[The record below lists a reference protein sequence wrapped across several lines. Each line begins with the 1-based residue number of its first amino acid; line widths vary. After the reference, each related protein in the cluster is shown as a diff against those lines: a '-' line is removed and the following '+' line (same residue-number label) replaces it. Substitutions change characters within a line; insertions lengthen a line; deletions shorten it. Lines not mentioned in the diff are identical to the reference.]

1 MSNSMYEIVSNEIRF
16 SNGGV
21 ARFEFPIV
29 HAMQFEDVVVVVV
42 WAGREGP
49 YNENVFGVDLSGN
62 ILWQIEPQYPSTVRM
77 AFGGLEKSGKY
88 AVVSDVLSAAIY
100 LNPATGEVVKR
111 EEQPY

>member
-1 MSNSMYEIVSNEIRF
+1 MYEIVSNEIRF

-29 HAMQFEDVVVVVV
+29 HAMQFEDIVVVIV
-42 WAGREGP
+42 WPPRETQ

-62 ILWQIEPQYPSTVRM
+62 IVWQIEPQYPSTVDM
-77 AFGGLEKSGKY
+77 AFGGLDKIGQY